1 MVNFGEILLLYTL
14 GEANLVKL
22 TSDIRTKEPFTCTR
36 LY

>member
-22 TSDIRTKEPFTCTR
+22 TSDIRAKE
-36 LY
+36 Y